1 MQKLI
6 TPLFLLFAALFSVV
20 ANAEPML
27 RPFEPDSL
35 ARMIEEQKSKPFVLV
50 VWSLDCEYCQTSL
63 KALAQEKRKRK
74 DLTVVT
80 LSTDSVSDPEAVT
93 LMQKRLTSLG
103 MTGKAWAYG
112 TAPSEQL
119 RFAIDPKWYGEK
131 PRSYWFNARGERTAY
146 SGVLT
151 SAMIGKLASR

>member
-6 TPLFLLFAALFSVV
+6 TPLFFLFATLFSVV

-35 ARMIEEQKSKPFVLV
+35 ARMIEEQNGKPFVLV

-63 KALAQEKRKRK
+63 KTLAQEQRKRK

-80 LSTDSVSDPEAVT
+80 LSTDTVSDPEAVT
-93 LMQKRLTSLG
+93 QMQKRLASLG

-119 RFAIDPKWYGEK
+119 RFAIDPKWHGEK
-131 PRSYWFNARGERTAY
+131 PRSYWFNARGERMAY

-151 SAMIGKLASR
+151 SAMISKFMSR

>member
-6 TPLFLLFAALFSVV
+6 TTFLFLFATSFSVV
-20 ANAEPML
+20 AHAGSML
-27 RPFEPDSL
+27 QTFEPDSL
-35 ARMIEEQKSKPFVLV
+35 ARIIEEQKSKPFVLV

-63 KALAQEKRKRK
+63 EALAQEQRKRK

-93 LMQKRLTSLG
+93 LMQERLASLG
-103 MTGKAWAYG
+103 ITGPAWAFG
-112 TAPSEQL
+112 TATSDQL

-131 PRSYWFNARGERTAY
+131 PRSYWFNARGERMAY

-151 SAMIGKLASR
+151 SAMIAKFASR